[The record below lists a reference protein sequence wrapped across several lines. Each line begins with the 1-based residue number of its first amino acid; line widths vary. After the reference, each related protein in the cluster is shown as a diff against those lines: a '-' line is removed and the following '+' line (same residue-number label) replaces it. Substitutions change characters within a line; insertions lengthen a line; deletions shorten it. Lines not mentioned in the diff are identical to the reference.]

1 MNSKGLKSISVRNGY
16 EVPAWW
22 YDVRGFIIFK
32 ISKIIFFELRS
43 KKTEILKII
52 KKKKL

>member
-1 MNSKGLKSISVRNGY
+1 MIQPLGKLGY
-16 EVPAWW
+16 SEN
-22 YDVRGFIIFK
+22 FKIFK

-52 KKKKL
+52 KKN